1 MPKRLNALVIAII
14 FVATSACSFFQAPPR
29 VPGPPPPPARL
40 FIASEVLQSMFEI
53 AREYDTETV
62 KCLTGFVNDGTVTVM
77 SMEPAWI
84 NRADAE
90 SVSFRACN
98 YSDTIGWMHNHPGYF
113 DDFGAPVDVC
123 AFSDRDIATT
133 DGLAFPVAIVVCDA
147 TTIVW
152 RFARDHRVFKW
163 SGMPPAP
170 PEEVSHETGAART
183 PVRAPE

>member
-1 MPKRLNALVIAII
+1 
-14 FVATSACSFFQAPPR
+14 
-29 VPGPPPPPARL
+29 
-40 FIASEVLQSMFEI
+40 MFEI